1 MTGRNRCRAEPA
13 VIVGGWLRR
22 ALVALAFFSMPIS
35 PAVAEQHGHLT
46 LGVFSYRPDYSTEQ
60 RFQPL
65 ARYLSEATGQKIELQ
80 VLNHEDMRAALS
92 RNQLDFVLTNPSHFL
107 VLRSERSLTGVLATL
122 IERWGSHETSSMG
135 GVIVTRSDNTRI
147 NELQD
152 LTGARVAISGPRFLG
167 GYQAQARELQ
177 NVGVD
182 ADRDLVLLSV
192 GHQDG
197 VIEAVISG
205 QADAGFVRTG
215 LIEDLADASRLRVD
229 RLKVINSQ
237 DLMGYP
243 FRLSTRLYPEWPFVA
258 LPHVDGR
265 IVRSVASALLALDGE
280 HPAAKASGIAGF
292 SPPADYQSVELMA
305 RTLRASPYDQIPT
318 LSWAEFWG
326 QYRYWVSTTAL
337 LILLLSLAACW
348 LWYQRYTMARQQR
361 LAATVF
367 AHSREGVFITGPD
380 RRVIDVNE
388 AYTEITGKPRD
399 SMIRHII
406 RFSEAG
412 DEEAILRVAREQG
425 FWTGEFWSRRANGE
439 SFACVLTISSVFS
452 ERRQLTHYVG
462 VFSDITALK
471 EQEQRLRRL
480 AHFDPLTGLPNRVL
494 LADRLHQSMA
504 LALRQRRR
512 LALAYIDLDGFKAIN
527 DAHGHKAGDDLL
539 VDVARRMRDV
549 LRDQDTLARLGG
561 DEFVALIVDSPGR
574 DLVDGLLRRLLAAA
588 AEVILVGGTRLQVSA
603 SIGVAFFPQQ
613 EDLDADQLL
622 RQADQAMYLAK
633 QTGRNRYFVFDHEQ
647 ERSIRSLHTQL
658 EHLKEAL
665 EHREFVLYYQPKV
678 NMTTGA
684 MIGAEAL
691 IRWQHPEHGL
701 LPPSAFLPLMAGH
714 PLLLQ
719 LGEWVLEEALRQHQV
734 WRELGYHVPVA
745 VNVDSEQLAS
755 DHFMA
760 HIRHLLERYPTLQ
773 PGALT
778 LEILETSAL
787 ENLGKTADIIR
798 RCKALGIVFAVD
810 DFGTGYSSLNYLKQL
825 PAAELKIDQSFVRG
839 MRDDPDNLAILDG
852 VIALSRA
859 FRRSVIAEG
868 VETEEHGTMLIKLG
882 CLLGQGYFIARPMP
896 AADFPD
902 WLASW
907 RVPDAWRLAAER
919 VSLP

>member
-1 MTGRNRCRAEPA
+1 MRGFRGCFMVTLGRSFLGIILLLVLASPGVAEPH
-13 VIVGGWLRR
+13 
-22 ALVALAFFSMPIS
+22 S
-35 PAVAEQHGHLT
+35 QLT
-46 LGVFSYRPDYSTEQ
+46 LGVFSYRPDYTTEQ
-60 RFQPL
+60 RFLPL
-65 ARYLSEATGQKIELQ
+65 ARYLSAVTGQRFDLQ
-80 VLNHEDMRAALS
+80 VLNHHEMQAALS

-107 VLRSERSLTGVLATL
+107 LLRSERSLTGVLATL
-122 IERWGSHETSSMG
+122 IERSGNLETSSMG

-147 NELQD
+147 NSLED
-152 LTGARVAISGPRFLG
+152 LKGARVAIPGPRFLG
-167 GYQAQARELQ
+167 GYQAQAKELL
-177 NVGVD
+177 NVGIN
-182 ADRDLVLLSV
+182 ADRDLVLLTV
-192 GHQDG
+192 GHQDA
-197 VIEAVISG
+197 VIDAVISR
-205 QADAGFVRTG
+205 QADVGFVRTG
-215 LIEDLADASRLRVD
+215 LIEDLVKTSRLRD
-229 RLKVINSQ
+229 GTIKVINPQ
-237 DLMGYP
+237 NLRGYP
-243 FRLSTRLYPEWPFVA
+243 FHLSTRLYPEWPFVA

-265 IVRSVASALLALDGE
+265 IVRNVASALLALDGE

-292 SPPADYQSVELMA
+292 SPPADYQSVERMA
-305 RTLRASPYDQIPT
+305 RDLRAPPYDQMPT
-318 LSWAEFWG
+318 LSWAEFLD
-326 QYRYWVSTTAL
+326 QYRYWVGTTGL
-337 LILLLSLAACW
+337 LILLLSLAAGW
-348 LWYQRYTMARQQR
+348 LWHQRYTMARQQR

-380 RRVIDVNE
+380 RVVIDVNE
-388 AYTEITGKPRD
+388 AYTEITGNPRE
-399 SMIRHII
+399 SMIRRII

-412 DEEAILRVAREQG
+412 DEEDILRISREQG
-425 FWTGEFWSRRANGE
+425 FWSGEFWSRKASGE
-439 SFACVLTISSVFS
+439 SFACVLTISSVFN

-504 LALRQRRR
+504 LAGRQRTR

-561 DEFVALIVDSPGR
+561 DEFVALIVNSPGR
-574 DLVDGLLRRLLAAA
+574 DLVEGLLQRLLGAA
-588 AEVILVGGTRLQVSA
+588 AEVIIVGGARLQVSA
-603 SIGVAFFPQQ
+603 SIGVAFYPQQ

-647 ERSIRSLHTQL
+647 ERSIRSLHAKL
-658 EHLKEAL
+658 EHVKAAL
-665 EHREFVLYYQPKV
+665 DRGEFVLYYQPKV
-678 NMTTGA
+678 NMTTGVVV
-684 MIGAEAL
+684 GAEAL
-691 IRWQHPEHGL
+691 VRWQHPEHGL

-719 LGEWVLEEALRQHQV
+719 LGDWVLEEALRQHQL
-734 WRELGYHVPVA
+734 WREQGYNVPVA

-755 DHFMA
+755 DHFMTQ
-760 HIRHLLERYPTLQ
+760 IRHLMERYPAME

-798 RCKALGIVFAVD
+798 QCKTLGIIFAVD

-859 FRRSVIAEG
+859 FRRNVIAEG
-868 VETEEHGTMLIKLG
+868 VETEEHGIMLIKLG
-882 CLLGQGYFIARPMP
+882 CFLGQGYFIARPMP
-896 AADFPD
+896 AADLPV

-907 RVPDAWRLAAER
+907 QVPEAWRRTAET
-919 VSLP
+919 VPLPR